1 MMSNAETPSAR
12 SFDLPPVRGRVTYDA
27 PLSKVTWFRVGGP
40 ADVVFRPED
49 LDDLC
54 AFLAALPED
63 VPVLVIGV
71 GSNLLVRDGG
81 VRGVVIRLLG
91 PFAGIDVDG
100 ETVRAGAGALDQNVA
115 KVAAKH
121 GLSGLEFLSGIPGSI
136 GGALR
141 MNAGAYGAETK
152 DVLIGATAVDR
163 QGGVHALTPEDMGF
177 GYRKSSVPADW
188 IFTEAVFRA
197 MPGNRDEIEAR
208 MAEIAEKRSQSQ
220 PIRSR
225 TGGSTFK
232 NPAGLDPDGPKA
244 WKLIDSVG
252 GRGLT
257 IGGAQVS
264 NQHCNFLINTGEA
277 TAEDLERLGE
287 ELRAKVKEK
296 TGIILEWEI
305 KRVGE
310 TRDE

>member
-1 MMSNAETPSAR
+1 MMTSAATT
-12 SFDLPPVRGRVTYDA
+12 SDPPFDLPPVRGRVTFDA
-27 PLSKVTWFRVGGP
+27 PMSKVTWFRVGGP

-49 LDDLC
+49 QEDLR
-54 AFLAALPED
+54 AFLTALPED

-81 VRGVVIRLLG
+81 FRGVVIRLLG
-91 PFAGIDVDG
+91 PFAGIEVEG
-100 ETVRAGAGALDQNVA
+100 ETVRAGAAALDVNVA
-115 KVAAKH
+115 KIAARH
-121 GLSGLEFLSGIPGSI
+121 GLAGLEFLSGIPGTV

-152 DVLIGATAVDR
+152 DVLISATAVDR
-163 QGGVHALTPEDMGF
+163 QGRVHNVTAAEMGF
-177 GYRKSSVPADW
+177 SYRKSTVPADW

-197 MPGNRDEIEAR
+197 HPGDKQEIEAR
-208 MAEIAEKRSQSQ
+208 MAEIAEKRSDSQ

-232 NPAGLDPDGPKA
+232 NPAGLDPAGPKA

-296 TGIILEWEI
+296 TGISLEWEI

-310 TRDE
+310 TKDE

>member
-1 MMSNAETPSAR
+1 MMSNAATTSET
-12 SFDLPPVRGRVTYDA
+12 SFDLPPVRGRVTFAA
-27 PLSKVTWFRVGGP
+27 PMSKVTWFRVGGP

-49 LDDLC
+49 QEDLS
-54 AFLAALPED
+54 AFLASLPAD
-63 VPVLVIGV
+63 VDVMVIGI

-91 PFAGIDVDG
+91 PFAGIEAEG
-100 ETVRAGAGALDQNVA
+100 ETVRTGAGALDQNVA
-115 KVAAKH
+115 KVAARH
-121 GLSGLEFLSGIPGSI
+121 GLTGLEFLSGIPGSI

-152 DVLIGATAVDR
+152 DVLISATAVDR
-163 QGGVHALTPEDMGF
+163 QGNVHEVTAEDMGF

-188 IFTEAVFRA
+188 IFTKAVFRA
-197 MPGNRDEIEAR
+197 VPGNREEIEAK
-208 MAEIAEKRSQSQ
+208 MAEIAEKRAGSQ

-232 NPAGLDPDGPKA
+232 NPGALDPDGPKA

-287 ELRAKVKEK
+287 VLRAKVKEK
-296 TGIILEWEI
+296 TGINLEWEI

-310 TRDE
+310 TKDD

>member
-1 MMSNAETPSAR
+1 MTANAAPSPNPPI
-12 SFDLPPVRGRVTYDA
+12 DLPPVRGRVTFDA

-49 LDDLC
+49 LEDLC
-54 AFLAALPED
+54 AFLTALPED

-91 PFAGIDVDG
+91 PFAGIEVDG

-121 GLSGLEFLSGIPGSI
+121 GLAGLKFLSGIPGSI

-141 MNAGAYGAETK
+141 MNAGAYGSETK
-152 DVLIGATAVDR
+152 DVLISATAVDR
-163 QGGVHALTPEDMGF
+163 RGTVHEVTAAEMGF
-177 GYRKSSVPADW
+177 GYRTSSVPADW

-197 MPGNRDEIEAR
+197 VPGNRDEIEAR
-208 MAEIAEKRSQSQ
+208 MAEIAEKRSESQ

-232 NPAGLDPDGPKA
+232 NPAGLDPEGPKA

-310 TRDE
+310 TKDE

>member
-1 MMSNAETPSAR
+1 MMSSAATT
-12 SFDLPPVRGRVTYDA
+12 SHPPFDLPPVRGRVSFDA

-49 LDDLC
+49 VDDLC
-54 AFLAALPED
+54 AFLAALPAE

-91 PFAGIDVDG
+91 PFAGIEVDG
-100 ETVRAGAGALDQNVA
+100 DTVRAGAGALDQNVA
-115 KVAAKH
+115 KTAAKH
-121 GLSGLEFLSGIPGSI
+121 GLTGLEFLSGIPGSI

-152 DVLIGATAVDR
+152 DVLISARAVDR
-163 QGGVHALTPEDMGF
+163 QGKVHDVTAAEMGF
-177 GYRKSSVPADW
+177 DYRKSSVPADW
-188 IFTEAVFRA
+188 IFTEALFRA
-197 MPGNRDEIEAR
+197 TPGNREEIEAR
-208 MAEIAEKRSQSQ
+208 MAEIAEKRADSQ

-232 NPAGLDPDGPKA
+232 NPGALDPKGPKA

-257 IGGAQVS
+257 MGGAQVS

-310 TRDE
+310 TKDE

>member
-1 MMSNAETPSAR
+1 MMTTAATMTDPP
-12 SFDLPPVRGRVTYDA
+12 FDLPPVRGRVSFGA

-49 LDDLC
+49 RDDLS
-54 AFLAALPED
+54 AFLAALPAE
-63 VPVLVIGV
+63 VPVMAIGV

-81 VRGVVIRLLG
+81 FRGVVIRLLG
-91 PFAGIDVDG
+91 PFAGIEVEG
-100 ETVRAGAGALDQNVA
+100 ETIRAGAGALDVNVA
-115 KVAAKH
+115 KVAARN
-121 GLSGLEFLSGIPGSI
+121 GLEGLEFFSGIPGSI

-152 DVLIGATAVDR
+152 DVLISATAVDR
-163 QGGVHALTPEDMGF
+163 HGRVHEVSAADMGF
-177 GYRKSSVPADW
+177 AYRHSDAPADW
-188 IFTEAVFRA
+188 IFTEALFRA
-197 MPGNRDEIEAR
+197 TPGMTTEIEAR
-208 MAEIAEKRSQSQ
+208 MAEIAAKRSDSQ

-232 NPAGLDPDGPKA
+232 NPAGLDPTGPKA

-296 TGIILEWEI
+296 TGISLEWEI